1 VARPPERLGLVETP
15 ATWKTGDVRK
25 RTRPLPRRRVAIP
38 VAILLCLGAAP
49 ASADV
54 WLCQARDGSVT
65 MADRK
70 LKGMRCSLFSK
81 GPAELRPALAAGAS
95 PPTAG
100 GPGTPSNWRPRG
112 AGATLRDEPADQR
125 ERETLYLPWIAQ
137 AAEQYD
143 LPVAFVR
150 AVVRVESNFRNGA
163 KSDKGAM
170 GLMQL
175 MPSVVKEMGVV
186 DPWEPRANIL
196 GGAKLLRRLADR
208 FEGDIIKVL
217 SAYHAGSGAVK
228 ASDGIPWEATESY
241 VRRVLDHYYRYVDA
255 EGAEGSAGDAAE
267 DGAAPDPLDEG
278 ESGETG
284 AVDEAPDDGE
294 GERDGD

>member
-1 VARPPERLGLVETP
+1 MREP
-15 ATWKTGDVRK
+15 
-25 RTRPLPRRRVAIP
+25 TRPLPRLAVAIP
-38 VAILLCLGAAP
+38 VALALCLAAAP

-54 WLCQARDGSVT
+54 WLCRARDGSVT

-70 LKGMRCSLFSK
+70 LKGMRCTLFSK
-81 GPAELRPALAAGAS
+81 GPAEPRPAEPGGAPVTAAAGGSA
-95 PPTAG
+95 
-100 GPGTPSNWRPRG
+100 PSAWRPRT

-125 ERETLYLPWIAQ
+125 EREALYLPWIAQ

-175 MPSVVKEMGVV
+175 MPSVVKEMGVA

-208 FEGDIIKVL
+208 FDGDIIKVL

-255 EGAEGSAGDAAE
+255 EAADGDGPETDAVDSAAEG
-267 DGAAPDPLDEG
+267 P
-278 ESGETG
+278 
-284 AVDEAPDDGE
+284 DEADDDAVAPYE
-294 GERDGD
+294 E